1 MIDAHVGAPLPVI
14 CPRRIRGTYS
24 VPPSFTLMLAE
35 FGVAAFVFALQRMPG
50 YVDPTDGDMSISVPS
65 PATVSDPTVLE
76 QTGG

>member
-1 MIDAHVGAPLPVI
+1 
-14 CPRRIRGTYS
+14 
-24 VPPSFTLMLAE
+24 MLAE

-50 YVDPTDGDMSISVPS
+50 YVDPMDGDMSISVPS